1 MPILDVIPQIFNTF
15 APEKEPM
22 PNGQWL
28 KAKKIMITRGLSA
41 VGLLVCSNL
50 FMTLAWYGQV
60 MFKDK
65 FERIGLIAV
74 IFISWLIA
82 FFEYCFMVPANRLG
96 SMEYGGPFSIWEL
109 KVIQEVVSLSVFAV
123 LVQLIMK
130 NEALRWNHIAGFAC
144 LILAVFFIFKK

>member
-1 MPILDVIPQIFNTF
+1 ML
-15 APEKEPM
+15 
-22 PNGQWL
+22 
-28 KAKKIMITRGLSA
+28 TRGLGA
-41 VGLLVCSNL
+41 IALLVCSNL

-60 MFKDK
+60 MFKEK
-65 FERIGLIAV
+65 FERIGLMAV

-123 LVQLIMK
+123 LVQLVMK
-130 NEALRWNHIAGFAC
+130 NEALRWNHIVGFAC
-144 LILAVFFIFKK
+144 LILAVFFIFFKPKQ